1 MSQIKIIDNLQDQ
14 VLNYEI
20 TDLQDGYFD
29 LYFCFHDNTQPIVF
43 NNLSFGYKLY
53 QEDSIISE
61 QEWPQNGIKYISS
74 DQEYLE
80 VSRIA
85 IEYDIEYNLYVYASN
100 NGNLV
105 ENNITLFF

>member
-29 LYFCFHDNTQPIVF
+29 LYFCFHDNTQTIVF
-43 NNLSFGYKLY
+43 NNLSFGYKLFK
-53 QEDSIISE
+53 QEE
-61 QEWPQNGIKYISS
+61 LVAEEHWPQNGIRYISS

-80 VSRIA
+80 VSRVITEPDT
-85 IEYDIEYNLYVYASN
+85 EYRLYVYAN
-100 NGNLV
+100 NAGVLI
-105 ENNITLFF
+105 ENNITF